1 MKKICFLGLVCML
14 LAGCKS
20 VHPVQTGNDSIRIK
34 TEYIYK
40 NRIDTVLV
48 ERDQNTETRN
58 DTVFVTK
65 TEYKYQTKYVGDT
78 VILRDTITTA
88 KTFLTVRNELNGW
101 QKFMQ
106 AMGYAGMG
114 TFLAL
119 LITFVFYIFKKIK

>member
-1 MKKICFLGLVCML
+1 MKKICFLGLVFVL
-14 LAGCKS
+14 LSGCKS
-20 VHPVQTGNDSIRIK
+20 LQPVQTGNDSIRVK
-34 TEYIYK
+34 TEYVYK

-48 ERDQNTETRN
+48 EREQNTETRN

-65 TEYKYQTKYVGDT
+65 TEYKYRTKFVGDT
-78 VILRDTITTA
+78 VILLDTITTA
-88 KTFLTVRNELNGW
+88 KTFLTVKNELNGW

-119 LITFVFYIFKKIK
+119 LIVFVFYIIKKIK